1 MATNNL
7 NFGTLETVK
16 ATPAARRLKPWDIYE
31 NITFSGF
38 RKETMTGKK
47 DPEKKYEILK
57 VRFDAEN
64 GYHEESIFY
73 PVRDEDFKRNTYKTK
88 EGHERELPSNF
99 ERAQMLVAQILD
111 AVCPEGLEKLRA
123 VQKKI
128 TSFDQ
133 FVELVIKLSNP
144 AKDKKQTNL
153 KLSGKTDKDGNVN
166 AVIGNFLNI
175 NNDGV
180 LYVSD
185 KFIGKD
191 LEFSTYQKQQ
201 REAYLKAKP
210 TDMSKVK
217 NTEDVEDIKEDNS
230 DLENMDTSDLLANLD
245 I

>member
-1 MATNNL
+1 MTTQL

-31 NITFSGF
+31 NVTFSGF

-64 GYHEESIFY
+64 GYHEESIFF
-73 PVRDEDFKRNTYKTK
+73 PSRDEDFKRNTYKTK

-99 ERAQMLVAQILD
+99 ERAQMLVAQIMD

-133 FVELVIKLSNP
+133 FVELVIKLSTP

-175 NNDGV
+175 NNDGI

-185 KFIGKD
+185 KFVGKD

-201 REAYLKAKP
+201 RDAYLKAKP

-217 NTEDVEDIKEDNS
+217 TNEVDEDIKEDNS
-230 DLENMDTSDLLANLD
+230 DLQNIDTDDLLANLD